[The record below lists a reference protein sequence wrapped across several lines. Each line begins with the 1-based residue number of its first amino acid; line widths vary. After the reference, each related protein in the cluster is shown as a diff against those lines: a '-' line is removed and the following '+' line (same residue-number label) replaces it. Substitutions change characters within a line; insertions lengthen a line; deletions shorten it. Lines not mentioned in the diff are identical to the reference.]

1 MQVIESVRRA
11 LDQTQAWLLRRRRLR
26 ITHHSTSVMAEAVLA
41 MTVLVFSMIVT
52 PMDLAMTV
60 AIDPIAILESIRT
73 MISTRA
79 AG

>member
-1 MQVIESVRRA
+1 
-11 LDQTQAWLLRRRRLR
+11 
-26 ITHHSTSVMAEAVLA
+26 MAEAVLA